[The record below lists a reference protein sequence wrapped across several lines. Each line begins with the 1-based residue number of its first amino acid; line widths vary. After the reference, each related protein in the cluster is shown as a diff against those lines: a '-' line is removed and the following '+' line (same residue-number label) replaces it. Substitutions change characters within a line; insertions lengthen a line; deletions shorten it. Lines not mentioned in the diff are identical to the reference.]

1 MEKLKDKEMQQAI
14 NECAKSHIH
23 AIIGLAGSDLSTIN
37 TTRSM
42 YSIYSTLLS
51 SPLLSSSVNLR
62 AALLERLDHQPRHSP
77 KKGIRDCAVNRVRKR
92 E

>member
-62 AALLERLDHQPRHSP
+62 AALLESLHHQPGHPP
-77 KKGIRDCAVNRVRKR
+77 KVGITGYGVNWVRKR